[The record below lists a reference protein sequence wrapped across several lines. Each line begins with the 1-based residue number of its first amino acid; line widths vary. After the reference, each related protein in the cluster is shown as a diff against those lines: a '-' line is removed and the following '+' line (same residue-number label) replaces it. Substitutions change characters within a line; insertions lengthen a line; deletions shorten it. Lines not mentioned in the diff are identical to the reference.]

1 MGSALNIVNIM
12 GVRIHNVTM
21 QEALDHLA
29 GMLACGEKGY
39 VVTPNAEI
47 VYLGRKDEAARA
59 VLNGAA
65 LSVPDGIGVVRAAS
79 VYGTPVK
86 EKVAGVELAEKLLPI
101 LAEQGKS
108 LYILGAKPG
117 IAERAAK
124 NLTEKYPGLRIAGVH
139 DGYFKEDSEVLPGIQ
154 GSGADV
160 CFVCLGAPKQEY
172 WMQKNL
178 AASGC
183 TLMLGVGGSVDIY
196 AGEAQRAP
204 KIFIK
209 LGLEW
214 FYRLLREPRRIGR
227 MMSLPKFLL
236 LAMGDRIKG
245 KKWSDEK

>member
-1 MGSALNIVNIM
+1 MGSALNFVNIM

-21 QEALDHLA
+21 QEALDHLE
-29 GMLACGEKGY
+29 GMLARGEKGY

-101 LAEQGKS
+101 LVGQNKS

-117 IAERAAK
+117 VAERAAK

-139 DGYFKEDSEVLPGIQ
+139 DGYFKEDGEVLPGIQ

-214 FYRLLREPRRIGR
+214 FYRLMKEPWRIGR
-227 MMSLPKFLL
+227 MMNLPKFYFGTVWYKL
-236 LAMGDRIKG
+236 KG
-245 KKWSDEK
+245 GK

>member
-1 MGSALNIVNIM
+1 MDNSLPAVNIM

-21 QEALDHLA
+21 QEALAHLS
-29 GMLACGEKGY
+29 GMLSRGERGY

-47 VYLGRKDEAARA
+47 VYLGRRDEAARE

-79 VYGTPVK
+79 VYGTPVR
-86 EKVAGVELAEKLLPI
+86 EKVAGVELAENLLPE
-101 LAEQGKS
+101 LVAQEKS

-117 IAERAAK
+117 VAERAAK
-124 NLTEKYPGLRIAGVH
+124 NLTQKYPGLKIAGVH
-139 DGYFKEDSEVLPGIQ
+139 DGYFKEDAEVLPGIRE
-154 GSGADV
+154 SGAAV
-160 CFVCLGAPKQEY
+160 CFVCLGCPKQEF
-172 WMQKNL
+172 WMRKNL
-178 AASGC
+178 EASGC
-183 TLMLGVGGSVDIY
+183 CLMLGVGGSVDIY

-204 KIFIK
+204 KIFIR

-214 FYRLLREPRRIGR
+214 FYRLLRQPSRIGR

-236 LAMGDRIKG
+236 LAMGDRITG

>member
-1 MGSALNIVNIM
+1 MGSALNFVNIM

-21 QEALDHLA
+21 QEALDHLE
-29 GMLACGEKGY
+29 GMLARGEKGY

-65 LSVPDGIGVVRAAS
+65 LSVPDGLGVVRAAS

-86 EKVAGVELAEKLLPI
+86 DKVAGVELAEKLLPI
-101 LAEQGKS
+101 LVEQNKS

-117 IAERAAK
+117 VAERAAK

-139 DGYFKEDSEVLPGIQ
+139 DGYFKEDGEVLPGIQ

-183 TLMLGVGGSVDIY
+183 SLMLGVGGSVDIY

-236 LAMGDRIKG
+236 LTMGDRIKG
-245 KKWSDEK
+245 KKWSDE

>member
-1 MGSALNIVNIM
+1 MGSALKFVNIM

-47 VYLGRKDEAARA
+47 VYLGRRDEAARA

-101 LAEQGKS
+101 LVQQDKS

-117 IAERAAK
+117 VAERAAK

-139 DGYFKEDSEVLPGIQ
+139 DGYFKEDGEVLPGIQ
-154 GSGADV
+154 ESGADV
-160 CFVCLGAPKQEY
+160 CFVCLGAPKQEFF
-172 WMQKNL
+172 MARHRDALNVRM
-178 AASGC
+178 
-183 TLMLGVGGSVDIY
+183 MLGLGGTLDSF
-196 AGEAQRAP
+196 AGTVKRAP
-204 KIFIK
+204 KWMISMN
-209 LGLEW
+209 LEW
-214 FYRLLREPRRIGR
+214 FYRLLKEPKRLGR
-227 MMSLPKFLL
+227 MMRLPKFV
-236 LAMGDRIKG
+236 LAVLGKKIKG
-245 KKWSDEK
+245 